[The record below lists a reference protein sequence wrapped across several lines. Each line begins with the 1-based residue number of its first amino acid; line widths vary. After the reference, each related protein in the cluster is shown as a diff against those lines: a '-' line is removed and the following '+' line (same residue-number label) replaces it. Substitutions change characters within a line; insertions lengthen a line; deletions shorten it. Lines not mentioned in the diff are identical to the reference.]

1 MADVQM
7 QNETKKRQR
16 SEEDETQMQQESCK
30 KTVTETAFTE
40 SANTGEKQEGQTWEG
55 LGLVSDIFEEMV
67 LEPSSTHATTA
78 PSEENTTD
86 RPNDIDNDKDSLDPL
101 DLDMELSTESETLDL
116 ETAHPVSVS
125 VFMKPV
131 AATATEMFNEVMGVD
146 MHKPKSPQPQS
157 PKTPSLQLHDS
168 LPGPDAEN
176 PKPKKECMQKGLDP
190 PDLDDDWENFPVNIW
205 KIDIFKLL
213 SNAGLDS
220 AEWYRP
226 LRVVTLCS
234 GLGTPCLA
242 LRELGIPFTEWYGA
256 DPKDSC
262 LQIAENAG
270 LVPKH
275 FYSCVQ
281 DVLEGLLEG
290 GRQCKIHAGWSC
302 ESCSTNMDNME
313 STEAGGAPPDFLVAG
328 FPCAPFSSQRPG
340 RFSQGETSWRN
351 HPETK
356 VMQDVAAVIRSSEPR
371 AGLLENVVGFL
382 KMARTDHVAVQCC
395 SNIQWHTIP
404 SSQYSFVSMMLQCI
418 SYMLDNEYSR
428 SNSNK

>member
-1 MADVQM
+1 MHIHHACLSVCCFCGFSLLRLLSHSRLKTVLLSFPVAMADVQM

-40 SANTGEKQEGQTWEG
+40 SANTGEKQEGQTWD
-55 LGLVSDIFEEMV
+55 GLVSDIFEEMV

-86 RPNDIDNDKDSLDPL
+86 RPNDIDNDK
-101 DLDMELSTESETLDL
+101 
-116 ETAHPVSVS
+116 
-125 VFMKPV
+125 
-131 AATATEMFNEVMGVD
+131 
-146 MHKPKSPQPQS
+146 
-157 PKTPSLQLHDS
+157 
-168 LPGPDAEN
+168 PGPDADAEN

-190 PDLDDDWENFPVNIW
+190 PDLDDEWENFPVNIW

-262 LQIAENAG
+262 LQIAQNAG
-270 LVPKH
+270 LVPCH
-275 FYSCVQ
+275 FYGCVQ
-281 DVLEGLLEG
+281 DVLEGG
-290 GRQCKIHAGWSC
+290 QCKIHGR
-302 ESCSTNMDNME
+302 SCSTNME

-382 KMARTDHVAVQCC
+382 KMSRTDHVAVQCC
-395 SNIQWHTIP
+395 SNIQ
-404 SSQYSFVSMMLQCI
+404 
-418 SYMLDNEYSR
+418 
-428 SNSNK
+428 